1 MWAMSPACNFINSCN
16 CLCLAYIRV
25 LRMLLRSSGVTDI
38 NTVNQ
43 IKKEKGG

>member
-25 LRMLLRSSGVTDI
+25 SRMLLRSSGVTDI